1 MHVCQTMQTTARNS
15 ANVSTT
21 ASVCRSAILFASARS
36 HQHRRSAGKSHER
49 HSTKCQHEAGSIRAF
64 SFHPSSAR
72 MTNDDRQRPMR
83 GSAWPTSCA
92 GLPLRDA
99 RRERPNRY
107 SPNEQHRTEGSK
119 EEGGQQ
125 WHEEH
130 GTSPYP
136 SFASRST
143 RSSAGCERHG
153 SAKRTARHCSA
164 TRTGASRLTTQQRNW
179 TNRSPRRTGYWPQIP
194 GCWS

>member
-107 SPNEQHRTEGSK
+107 SPNEQHPWKGASK
-119 EEGGQQ
+119 KAAQQ
-125 WHEEH
+125 WRARNVTASKFRLPKHTLERRLRAARVSEE
-130 GTSPYP
+130 
-136 SFASRST
+136 
-143 RSSAGCERHG
+143 ERKVLLG
-153 SAKRTARHCSA
+153 
-164 TRTGASRLTTQQRNW
+164 TRTGASRLTTRQRNW
-179 TNRSPRRTGYWPQIP
+179 TNRSPRRTGH
-194 GCWS
+194 